1 MCVYKRNLKCYQIP
15 CEDFSSFEALTFKL
29 GSSSPVV
36 FAIIYRQPK
45 PAGFF
50 LAEFSDFLSTFIRK
64 YDRIILSGD
73 FNFHV
78 DDY

>member
-1 MCVYKRNLKCYQIP
+1 MKCYLIL

-29 GSSSPVV
+29 GGPSPIV
-36 FAIIYRQPK
+36 FAIIYRPPK
-45 PAGFF
+45 PAGYF
-50 LAEFSDFLSTFIRK
+50 LAEFSDFLSTLIMK